1 MFDTLDEAVE
11 MNSECAFC
19 KKPKF
24 KVISNYV
31 DQGLEVQNYDLVRC
45 ALPECDMHCT
55 FNHKNEPISLPD
67 GRDPNDMLAIGSGWG
82 GTTL

>member
-24 KVISNYV
+24 IPFPHFV
-31 DQGLEVQNYDLVRC
+31 DATLTTQNYTLERC
-45 ALPECDMHCT
+45 SYPDCSEHCRWD
-55 FNHKNEPISLPD
+55 HANEQIKITDDREAKDILSI
-67 GRDPNDMLAIGSGWG
+67 ASGWG
-82 GTTL
+82 AR